1 MPTTGDIEQSYRLVQ
16 PHMEALDRLLGEILS
31 ADVECV
37 DDMLKY
43 AGRYSGKRLR
53 PALVFIIGGMCG
65 ETTDK
70 HVRLGA
76 VVELIHM
83 ATLVHDDVLDRA
95 TIRRNHDSVNIRW
108 NNKDAILLG
117 DIMFA
122 RAIRLLV
129 TIGNMRALDLLT
141 GAVSTICEGEIQQNQ
156 LSGDC
161 SVDFETYRQ
170 IIQRKTASLYGAGCE
185 LAALLGGAGEDLV
198 QAFSDFGMSLG
209 TAFQI
214 IDDCLDL
221 TGDEEVVGKSLGT
234 DIKNGKMTLPL
245 IHLLSRLEGS
255 RREEVQGLIQS
266 DNCTDEE
273 VHRVRALL
281 NEHGSIDHALALA
294 QGYVENSLKP
304 LRNLLPPRDFALVE
318 EIAGFVLER
327 RL

>member
-1 MPTTGDIEQSYRLVQ
+1 MTTAGGIEQSYRLVKPQ
-16 PHMEALDRLLGEILS
+16 MEALDGLLEELLS
-31 ADVECV
+31 ADVGCV

-53 PALVFIIGGMCG
+53 PALIFLIAEMCG
-65 ETTDK
+65 GAGEA

-95 TIRRNHDSVNIRW
+95 TTRRNHDSVNIRW

-129 TIGNMRALDLLT
+129 TIGNMRALDRLT

-156 LSGDC
+156 LSGDPE
-161 SVDFETYRQ
+161 VDFETYRQ
-170 IIQRKTASLYGAGCE
+170 IIERKTASLYAAGCE
-185 LAALLGGAGEDLV
+185 LAALLAGADESLV
-198 QAFSDFGMSLG
+198 QAFENFGMSLG

-221 TGDEEVVGKSLGT
+221 TGEEDVVGKSLGT
-234 DIKNGKMTLPL
+234 DVRNGKMTLPL
-245 IHLLSRLEGS
+245 IHLLERLEG
-255 RREEVQGLIQS
+255 REKAEIENLIRG
-266 DNCTDEE
+266 DDCTPADIA
-273 VHRVRALL
+273 RVRQLL
-281 NEHGSIDHALALA
+281 QA
-294 QGYVENSLKP
+294 QGSVDYALGLARSYVEDSLAN
-304 LRNLLPPRDFALVE
+304 LRGMLAPKDFTVVE
-318 EIAGFVLER
+318 ELAAFVLER
-327 RL
+327 EL